1 MYNHALHRSEIP
13 SQSERTDRFLNPR
26 DWIPGSGTKSIYY
39 GWKVAAASCFMMF
52 FASGIFF
59 RGFSVFFVPLR
70 DSLHL
75 SNFQTSLVFSISRAE
90 GGLEGPAAGYLIDKF
105 GNRLLAVL
113 GIIIAGVGYLVFARV
128 DDFISFALVYLGMIS
143 LGASVSFQ
151 HAIFAGLNMWFI
163 RNRALALSLLA
174 SSAALGGVVLIPLLT
189 LLISRASWE
198 WAAFISGLIFLVLV
212 LPFTLVLKT
221 SPESIGL
228 LPDGDDPASGPRP
241 VREQGASAGRPA
253 VDPRDFG
260 ISEALRTSAYWLLLL
275 GMVLRQ
281 LAIMGILVN
290 LQPLLI
296 WKGASLETAGY
307 LISLM
312 LATNVVARVAIG
324 WAADRWP
331 KPPIMTLCSAAGSLA
346 CVLIIM
352 GSWDTSPWAV
362 VLYLVLTGIGESVGI
377 IGWAALGD
385 YYGRRKFATL
395 RGIIT
400 FSQSGV
406 LVGSPMFVGWWADHT
421 GGDYTFPLLLCLVF
435 LATTAVCFAL
445 MRKPTRRS
453 PTG

>member
-1 MYNHALHRSEIP
+1 
-13 SQSERTDRFLNPR
+13 
-26 DWIPGSGTKSIYY
+26 
-39 GWKVAAASCFMMF
+39 MMF

-70 DSLHL
+70 DSLRL
-75 SNFQTSLVFSISRAE
+75 TNFQTSLVFSISRAE

-113 GIIIAGVGYLVFARV
+113 GIIIAGIGYLLFARV

-174 SSAALGGVVLIPLLT
+174 SSAALGGVVLIPILT
-189 LLISRASWE
+189 LLIARAGWE
-198 WAAFISGLIFLVLV
+198 WASFMSGLIFLGVV
-212 LPFTLVLKT
+212 LPFTLVIRT

-228 LPDGDDPASGPRP
+228 LPDGDDPASGPQP
-241 VREQGASAGRPA
+241 AREQGASGSRPA
-253 VDPRDFG
+253 IDPRDFS
-260 ISEALRTSAYWLLLL
+260 ISEALRTSTYWLLLL

-281 LAIMGILVN
+281 LAVMGILVN
-290 LQPLLI
+290 LQPILI

-307 LISLM
+307 LIALM

-324 WAADRWP
+324 WASDRWP
-331 KPPIMTLCSAAGSLA
+331 KPPIMTLCAVVGSLA
-346 CVLIIM
+346 CLLILM
-352 GSWDTSPWAV
+352 GSWDTSPWAI
-362 VLYLVLTGIGESVGI
+362 VLYLVFTGIGESVGI

-385 YYGRRKFATL
+385 YYGRRKFASL

-421 GGDYTFPLLLCLVF
+421 GGDYSFPLMLCLVF
-435 LATTAVCFAL
+435 IGTAAVCFAL
-445 MRKPTRRS
+445 MRKPARRS
-453 PTG
+453 ATV

>member
-1 MYNHALHRSEIP
+1 M
-13 SQSERTDRFLNPR
+13 
-26 DWIPGSGTKSIYY
+26 
-39 GWKVAAASCFMMF
+39 AAASCFMMF

-70 DSLHL
+70 DSLNL

-105 GNRLLAVL
+105 GNRILAVL
-113 GIIIAGVGYLVFARV
+113 GIIIAGVGYLIFARV
-128 DDFISFALVYLGMIS
+128 DNFIAFALVYLGMIS

-189 LLISRASWE
+189 LFIARAGWE
-198 WAAFISGLIFLVLV
+198 WASFISGLVFLVVV
-212 LPFTLVLKT
+212 LPFTLVIKT
-221 SPESIGL
+221 SPESMGL
-228 LPDGDDPASGPRP
+228 LPDGDTPASGSSTARNRETPRP
-241 VREQGASAGRPA
+241 GPV
-253 VDPRDFG
+253 VDARDFS
-260 ISEALRTSAYWLLLL
+260 ISEALHTGTYWLLLL

-307 LISLM
+307 LIALM
-312 LATNVVARVAIG
+312 LATNVVARIAIG

-346 CVLIIM
+346 CVLILL
-352 GSWDTSPWAV
+352 GSWDTSPWAI

-385 YYGRRKFATL
+385 YYGRRKFASL

-421 GGDYTFPLLLCLVF
+421 GGSYAFPLLLCLIF
-435 LATTAVCFAL
+435 IGTAAVCFAL

-453 PTG
+453 SEG

>member
-1 MYNHALHRSEIP
+1 
-13 SQSERTDRFLNPR
+13 
-26 DWIPGSGTKSIYY
+26 
-39 GWKVAAASCFMMF
+39 
-52 FASGIFF
+52 
-59 RGFSVFFVPLR
+59 
-70 DSLHL
+70 
-75 SNFQTSLVFSISRAE
+75 
-90 GGLEGPAAGYLIDKF
+90 
-105 GNRLLAVL
+105 
-113 GIIIAGVGYLVFARV
+113 
-128 DDFISFALVYLGMIS
+128 MIS

-189 LLISRASWE
+189 LFIARAGWE
-198 WAAFISGLIFLVLV
+198 WASFISGLVFLVVV
-212 LPFTLVLKT
+212 LPFTLVIKT
-221 SPESIGL
+221 SPESMGL
-228 LPDGDDPASGPRP
+228 LPDGDTPALGSSTARNRETPKAGP
-241 VREQGASAGRPA
+241 V
-253 VDPRDFG
+253 VDARDFS
-260 ISEALRTSAYWLLLL
+260 ISEALHTGAYWLLLL

-307 LISLM
+307 LIALM
-312 LATNVVARVAIG
+312 LATNVVARIAIG

-346 CVLIIM
+346 CVLILL
-352 GSWDTSPWAV
+352 GSWDTSPWAI

-385 YYGRRKFATL
+385 YYGRRKFASL

-421 GGDYTFPLLLCLVF
+421 GGSYAFPLLLCLIF
-435 LATTAVCFAL
+435 IGTGAVCFAL
-445 MRKPTRRS
+445 MRKPTRRPS
-453 PTG
+453 AG

>member
-1 MYNHALHRSEIP
+1 
-13 SQSERTDRFLNPR
+13 
-26 DWIPGSGTKSIYY
+26 
-39 GWKVAAASCFMMF
+39 MMF

-75 SNFQTSLVFSISRAE
+75 TNFQTSLVFSISRAE

-113 GIIIAGVGYLVFARV
+113 GIIIAGIGYLVFARV
-128 DDFISFALVYLGMIS
+128 DDFITFALVYLGMIS

-174 SSAALGGVVLIPLLT
+174 SSAALGGVVLIPVLT
-189 LLISRASWE
+189 ILIARAGWE
-198 WAAFISGLIFLVLV
+198 WAAFISGLILLVVV
-212 LPFTLVLKT
+212 LPFSIIIRT
-221 SPESIGL
+221 SPESMGL
-228 LPDGDDPASGPRP
+228 LPDGDAPASDASPPRGQGVPRSGP
-241 VREQGASAGRPA
+241 VA
-253 VDPRDFG
+253 DPRDYSV
-260 ISEALRTSAYWLLLL
+260 SEALHTSTYWLLLL

-281 LAIMGILVN
+281 LAVMGILVN

-346 CVLIIM
+346 CVLILM
-352 GSWDTSPWAV
+352 GSWDTSPWAI

-385 YYGRRKFATL
+385 YFGRRKFASL

-421 GGDYTFPLLLCLVF
+421 GGSYSFPLLLCLIF
-435 LATTAVCFAL
+435 IGTAAICFAL

-453 PTG
+453 GAG

>member
-1 MYNHALHRSEIP
+1 
-13 SQSERTDRFLNPR
+13 
-26 DWIPGSGTKSIYY
+26 
-39 GWKVAAASCFMMF
+39 MMF

-70 DSLHL
+70 DSLRL
-75 SNFQTSLVFSISRAE
+75 TNFQTSLVFSISRAE

-113 GIIIAGVGYLVFARV
+113 GIIIAGIGYLLFARV

-174 SSAALGGVVLIPLLT
+174 SSAALGGVVLIPILT
-189 LLISRASWE
+189 LLIARAGWE
-198 WAAFISGLIFLVLV
+198 WASFMSGLIFLGVV
-212 LPFTLVLKT
+212 LPFTLVIRT

-241 VREQGASAGRPA
+241 AREQGAPSARIA
-253 VDPRDFG
+253 ADPRDFS
-260 ISEALRTSAYWLLLL
+260 ISEALRTSTYWLLLL

-281 LAIMGILVN
+281 LAVMGILVN
-290 LQPLLI
+290 LQPILI

-307 LISLM
+307 LIALM

-331 KPPIMTLCSAAGSLA
+331 KPPIMTLCAVVGSLA
-346 CVLIIM
+346 CLLILM
-352 GSWDTSPWAV
+352 GSWDTSPWAI
-362 VLYLVLTGIGESVGI
+362 VLYLVFTGIGESVGI

-385 YYGRRKFATL
+385 YYGRRKFASL

-421 GGDYTFPLLLCLVF
+421 GGDYSFPLMLCLVF
-435 LATTAVCFAL
+435 IGTAAVCFAL
-445 MRKPTRRS
+445 MRKPARRS
-453 PTG
+453 ATV

>member
-1 MYNHALHRSEIP
+1 
-13 SQSERTDRFLNPR
+13 
-26 DWIPGSGTKSIYY
+26 
-39 GWKVAAASCFMMF
+39 MMF

-75 SNFQTSLVFSISRAE
+75 TNFQTSLVFSISRAE

-105 GNRLLAVL
+105 GNRVLAVL
-113 GIIIAGVGYLVFARV
+113 GIIIAGIGYLLFARV
-128 DDFISFALVYLGMIS
+128 DDFITFALVYLGMIS

-189 LLISRASWE
+189 LLIARAGWE
-198 WAAFISGLIFLVLV
+198 WAAFISGLVFLVVV
-212 LPFTLVLKT
+212 LPFTLIIKT

-228 LPDGDDPASGPRP
+228 LPDGDAPASSPSPARAQGTPRP
-241 VREQGASAGRPA
+241 APVP
-253 VDPRDFG
+253 DPRDFS
-260 ISEALRTSAYWLLLL
+260 ISEALHTSTYWMLLL

-290 LQPLLI
+290 LQPILI

-307 LISLM
+307 LIALM

-352 GSWDTSPWAV
+352 GSWDTTPWAI
-362 VLYLVLTGIGESVGI
+362 VLYLVLTGVGESVGI

-385 YYGRRKFATL
+385 YYGRRKFASL

-421 GGDYTFPLLLCLVF
+421 GGDYNFSLLLCLVF
-435 LATTAVCFAL
+435 LGTAAACFVF
-445 MRKPTRRS
+445 MRKPTRRQS
-453 PTG
+453 TG

>member
-1 MYNHALHRSEIP
+1 
-13 SQSERTDRFLNPR
+13 
-26 DWIPGSGTKSIYY
+26 
-39 GWKVAAASCFMMF
+39 MMF

-113 GIIIAGVGYLVFARV
+113 GIITAGIGYLVFARV
-128 DDFISFALVYLGMIS
+128 DDFITFALVYLGMIS

-189 LLISRASWE
+189 LFIARAGWE
-198 WAAFISGLIFLVLV
+198 WASFISGLVFLVVV
-212 LPFTLVLKT
+212 LPFTLVIKT
-221 SPESIGL
+221 SPESMGL
-228 LPDGDDPASGPRP
+228 LPDGDAPASGTSPSR
-241 VREQGASAGRPA
+241 VQGNLRAGA
-253 VDPRDFG
+253 IADSRDFS
-260 ISEALRTSAYWLLLL
+260 ISEALHTSAYWLLLL

-281 LAIMGILVN
+281 LAVMGIMVN

-312 LATNVVARVAIG
+312 LATNVVSRVAIG

-346 CVLIIM
+346 CVLILL
-352 GSWDTSPWAV
+352 GSWDTSPWAI

-385 YYGRRKFATL
+385 YFGRRKFASL

-421 GGDYTFPLLLCLVF
+421 GGSYAFPLLLCLIF
-435 LATTAVCFAL
+435 IGTAAVCFAF
-445 MRKPTRRS
+445 MRKPTRRPS
-453 PTG
+453 TG

>member
-1 MYNHALHRSEIP
+1 
-13 SQSERTDRFLNPR
+13 
-26 DWIPGSGTKSIYY
+26 
-39 GWKVAAASCFMMF
+39 MMF

-75 SNFQTSLVFSISRAE
+75 TNFQTSLVFSISRAE

-105 GNRLLAVL
+105 GNRVLAVL
-113 GIIIAGVGYLVFARV
+113 GIIIAGIGYLLFARV
-128 DDFISFALVYLGMIS
+128 GMIS

-189 LLISRASWE
+189 LLIARAGWE
-198 WAAFISGLIFLVLV
+198 WAAFISGLIFLGVV
-212 LPFTLVLKT
+212 LPFTLVIRT
-221 SPESIGL
+221 SPESMGL
-228 LPDGDDPASGPRP
+228 LPDGDAPTSSPSPARA
-241 VREQGASAGRPA
+241 QGAPRTGVLPDA
-253 VDPRDFG
+253 RDFS
-260 ISEALRTSAYWLLLL
+260 ISEALHTSTYWLLLL

-290 LQPLLI
+290 LQPILI

-307 LISLM
+307 LIALM

-352 GSWDTSPWAV
+352 GSWDTTPWAI

-385 YYGRRKFATL
+385 YYGRRKFASL

-421 GGDYTFPLLLCLVF
+421 GGDYSFSLLLCLIF
-435 LATTAVCFAL
+435 LGTAAVCFVF
-445 MRKPTRRS
+445 MRKPTRRA
-453 PTG
+453 GAV

>member
-1 MYNHALHRSEIP
+1 
-13 SQSERTDRFLNPR
+13 
-26 DWIPGSGTKSIYY
+26 
-39 GWKVAAASCFMMF
+39 MMF

-70 DSLHL
+70 DSLRL
-75 SNFQTSLVFSISRAE
+75 TNFQTSLVFSISRAE

-113 GIIIAGVGYLVFARV
+113 GIIIAGIGYLLFARV

-174 SSAALGGVVLIPLLT
+174 SSAALGGVVLIPILT
-189 LLISRASWE
+189 LLIARAGWE
-198 WAAFISGLIFLVLV
+198 WASFMSGLIFLGVV
-212 LPFTLVLKT
+212 LPFTLVIRT

-228 LPDGDDPASGPRP
+228 LPDGDDPASGARP
-241 VREQGASAGRPA
+241 AREQGASGSRPA
-253 VDPRDFG
+253 IDPRDFS
-260 ISEALRTSAYWLLLL
+260 ISEALRTSTYWLLLL

-281 LAIMGILVN
+281 LAVMGILVN
-290 LQPLLI
+290 LQPILI

-307 LISLM
+307 LIALM

-324 WAADRWP
+324 WASDRWP
-331 KPPIMTLCSAAGSLA
+331 KPPIMTLCAVVGSLA
-346 CVLIIM
+346 CLLILM
-352 GSWDTSPWAV
+352 GSWDTSPWAI
-362 VLYLVLTGIGESVGI
+362 VLYLVFTGIGESVGI

-385 YYGRRKFATL
+385 YYGRRKFASL

-421 GGDYTFPLLLCLVF
+421 GGDYSFPLMLCLVF
-435 LATTAVCFAL
+435 IGTAAVCFAL
-445 MRKPTRRS
+445 MRKPARRS
-453 PTG
+453 ATV

>member
-1 MYNHALHRSEIP
+1 
-13 SQSERTDRFLNPR
+13 
-26 DWIPGSGTKSIYY
+26 
-39 GWKVAAASCFMMF
+39 MMF

-105 GNRLLAVL
+105 GNRILAVL
-113 GIIIAGVGYLVFARV
+113 GIIIAGIGYLVFARV
-128 DDFISFALVYLGMIS
+128 DDFITFALVYLGMIS

-163 RNRALALSLLA
+163 RNRALALSILA
-174 SSAALGGVVLIPLLT
+174 SSAALGGVVLIPVLT
-189 LLISRASWE
+189 ILIARAGWE
-198 WAAFISGLIFLVLV
+198 WASFISGLIFLVVV
-212 LPFTLVLKT
+212 LPFSIIIRT
-221 SPESIGL
+221 SPESMGL
-228 LPDGDDPASGPRP
+228 LPDGDAPASGPSSTRQPGAPRSGP
-241 VREQGASAGRPA
+241 V
-253 VDPRDFG
+253 VDPRDYSV
-260 ISEALRTSAYWLLLL
+260 SEALHTSTYWLLLL

-281 LAIMGILVN
+281 LATMGILVN

-331 KPPIMTLCSAAGSLA
+331 KPPIMTLCAVSGSLA
-346 CVLIIM
+346 CVLILM
-352 GSWDTSPWAV
+352 GSWETSPWTI

-385 YYGRRKFATL
+385 YFGRRKFATL

-406 LVGSPMFVGWWADHT
+406 LVGSPMFVGWWADHS
-421 GGDYTFPLLLCLVF
+421 GGSYSFPLLLCLVIIG
-435 LATTAVCFAL
+435 TAAICFAL
-445 MRKPTRRS
+445 MRKPVRRAS
-453 PTG
+453 AG

>member
-1 MYNHALHRSEIP
+1 M
-13 SQSERTDRFLNPR
+13 NPR
-26 DWIPGSGTKSIYY
+26 SWIPGSGTKNIYY

-105 GNRLLAVL
+105 GNRLLAVV
-113 GIIIAGVGYLVFARV
+113 GIIIAGIGYLLFARV
-128 DDFISFALVYLGMIS
+128 DDFITFALVYLGMIS

-174 SSAALGGVVLIPLLT
+174 SSAAFGGVVLIPLLT
-189 LLISRASWE
+189 IMIARAGWE
-198 WAAFISGLIFLVLV
+198 WAAFISGLVFLVVV
-212 LPFTLVLKT
+212 LPFCLVIKT
-221 SPESIGL
+221 SPESMGL
-228 LPDGDDPASGPRP
+228 LPDGDSPTPGPSP
-241 VREQGASAGRPA
+241 TRERGASRASPA
-253 VDPRDFG
+253 DSRDFT
-260 ISEALRTSAYWLLLL
+260 ISEALHTSSYWLLLL

-312 LATNVVARVAIG
+312 LATNVVARIAIG

-346 CVLIIM
+346 CVLILM
-352 GSWDTSPWAV
+352 GSWDTSPWTI
-362 VLYLVLTGIGESVGI
+362 VLYLIFTGVGESVGI

-385 YYGRRKFATL
+385 YFGRRKFATL

-406 LVGSPMFVGWWADHT
+406 LVGSPMFVGWWADHS
-421 GGDYTFPLLLCLVF
+421 GGSYDFPLLLCLIVMG
-435 LATTAVCFAL
+435 TAAVSFAF
-445 MRKPTRRS
+445 MKKPVRRS
-453 PTG
+453 DSA